1 MVDFSTAKGS
11 GMPAPAVGLLFAFGL
26 ASGGASF
33 AQGSPPSIADCAAI
47 QTDQARLACYDRAS
61 GRLPVAAQTSGGTVP
76 ERTAMVAPA
85 APESEGAAPGGVGR
99 RTPAE
104 TSLIDK
110 AWAFDPGSSAYDISF
125 YNPNYLLIGNY
136 TSRINNRPFS
146 PLFDALEA
154 DEQDLDNTEA
164 RFQLSFKFRVWTT
177 DDRRW
182 GVWAAYSQMS
192 QWQVYNE
199 KISRPFRETNYMP
212 ELMVSFRPDISFG
225 GFDWR
230 LLNVGYNH
238 QSNGRS
244 DPISRSWDRII
255 ASIGIERG
263 NFALVLRPWVRID
276 EGDADDDNPD
286 ITDYYG
292 YGDITA
298 FYKWRDHSFTLMG
311 RGNPST
317 DKGAAELTWMSPQV
331 LGPLRVYV
339 RAFTGYGDSLI
350 DYNWKQNTIGI
361 GMALNDIL

>member
-1 MVDFSTAKGS
+1 MMLFRQFKGL
-11 GMPAPAVGLLFAFGL
+11 GATTLMAATLTQGGPVCADAP
-26 ASGGASF
+26 
-33 AQGSPPSIADCAAI
+33 PPSIAACAAI

-61 GRLPVAAQTSGGTVP
+61 GRSPVAVQAARDAAP
-76 ERTAMVAPA
+76 ERTAMAAPPAPDAGGVAPVTI
-85 APESEGAAPGGVGR
+85 ESRPP
-99 RTPAE
+99 TE

-110 AWAFDPGSSAYDISF
+110 AWAFDPRSNAYDIRF
-125 YNPNYLLIGNY
+125 YNPNYLLVGNY

-146 PLFDALEA
+146 PLFDALEG

-164 RFQLSFKFRVWTT
+164 RFQLSFKFRMWTT

-182 GVWAAYSQMS
+182 GLWAAYSQMS
-192 QWQVYNE
+192 QWQVYND

-212 ELMVSFRPDISFG
+212 ELMVSFRPDIRFG

-276 EGDADDDNPD
+276 EGDSDDDNPD

-317 DKGAAELTWMSPQV
+317 DKGAAQFTWMSPQA

>member
-1 MVDFSTAKGS
+1 MMLFQQLKGLGATAL
-11 GMPAPAVGLLFAFGL
+11 MAATLTQ
-26 ASGGASF
+26 GGPVRADPPS
-33 AQGSPPSIADCAAI
+33 PSIADCAAI
-47 QTDQARLACYDRAS
+47 QADHARLACYDRAS
-61 GRLPVAAQTSGGTVP
+61 GRRPVAAQTSGGTVP
-76 ERTAMVAPA
+76 ERTAMAAPA
-85 APESEGAAPGGVGR
+85 EPLSGSDTPGAVES
-99 RTPAE
+99 RTTAE

-136 TSRINNRPFS
+136 TNRINNRPFS

-164 RFQLSFKFRVWTT
+164 RFQLSFKFRVWST
-177 DDRRW
+177 DNRRF

-276 EGDADDDNPD
+276 EGDSDDDNPD

-298 FYKWRDHSFTLMG
+298 FYTWRDHSFTLMG

-317 DKGAAELTWMSPQV
+317 DKGAAQLTWMSPQV